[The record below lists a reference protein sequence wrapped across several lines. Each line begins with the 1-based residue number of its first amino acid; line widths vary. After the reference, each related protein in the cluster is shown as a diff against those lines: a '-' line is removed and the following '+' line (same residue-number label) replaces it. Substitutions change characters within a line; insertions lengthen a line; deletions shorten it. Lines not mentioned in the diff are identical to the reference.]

1 MVWLSQLNDFLLRRA
16 VWFPAMCSHCSPHTS
31 SGLPLTHNLAGKK
44 EVASFLPVERAEQ
57 AHQGDGGAS
66 ELVQRKGRTTL
77 WGGRKGGQADLV
89 ATSYEV
95 SSATDL
101 SVVLA
106 EMSVVGW
113 RVGSYAN
120 HSWEFQ
126 YGFSR
131 GFVHERG
138 V

>member
-1 MVWLSQLNDFLLRRA
+1 M
-16 VWFPAMCSHCSPHTS
+16 
-31 SGLPLTHNLAGKK
+31 G
-44 EVASFLPVERAEQ
+44 ERQNWCKGE
-57 AHQGDGGAS
+57 
-66 ELVQRKGRTTL
+66 GRTTL
-77 WGGRKGGQADLV
+77 WGWRKGGQADLV
-89 ATSYEV
+89 ATSNEV

-120 HSWEFQ
+120 HSQESRC
-126 YGFSR
+126 GFSR